1 MLVEVKVL
9 DHGVVQLLDTMPQEN
24 MDMEPVRA
32 ARISYGQDARP
43 GDADGRLLK
52 YLIEHKHESVFE
64 HCIFK
69 FRIEAPVVV
78 WWQFVRHRIV
88 SYNFQSGRYTEMADT
103 FYIPGENE
111 WRLQSQTNKQGSE
124 GVIPSDEGRYLTDT
138 LIFGMRRAVQLYEEA
153 IKMGVAKEQARLFL
167 PAWCLYYSAYVT
179 MNARS
184 LIHFIKLRADSHA
197 QWEIQEY
204 ARAMLKLFRE
214 KMPLTAEYYFGV
226 AE

>member
-1 MLVEVKVL
+1 MEVKVL

-24 MDMEPVRA
+24 MDMEAVRA
-32 ARISYGQDARP
+32 ARISYGDVTK
-43 GDADGRLLK
+43 GEEADKKLLK

-88 SYNFQSGRYTEMADT
+88 SYNFQSGRYTELKDV
-103 FYIPGENE
+103 FYVPTEDQ
-111 WRLQSQTNKQGSE
+111 WRLQSASNKQGSE
-124 GVIPSDEGRYLTDT
+124 GVLDS
-138 LIFGMRRAVQLYEEA
+138 RRGSIMTRVLHRQIRNGIQDYEDAVS
-153 IKMGVAKEQARLFL
+153 IGVAKEQARLFL

-184 LIHFIKLRADSHA
+184 LIHFIQLRADSHA

-204 ARAMLKLFRE
+204 ARAMLNLFRE
-214 KMPLTAEYYFGV
+214 KMPLTAEHYFGV

>member
-1 MLVEVKVL
+1 MEVKVL

-24 MDMEPVRA
+24 MDMEAVRA
-32 ARISYGQDARP
+32 ARISYGDVTK
-43 GDADGRLLK
+43 GEEADKKLLK

-88 SYNFQSGRYTEMADT
+88 SYNFQSGRYTELKDV
-103 FYIPGENE
+103 FYVPTEDQ
-111 WRLQSQTNKQGSE
+111 WRLQSTNNKQGSE
-124 GVIPSDEGRYLTDT
+124 GVLDS
-138 LIFGMRRAVQLYEEA
+138 RRGSLMSRSLNRQIRNGIQDYEDA
-153 IKMGVAKEQARLFL
+153 ISIGVAKEQARLFL

-184 LIHFIKLRADSHA
+184 LIHFIQLRADSHA

-204 ARAMLKLFRE
+204 ARAMLSLFRE
-214 KMPLTAEYYFGV
+214 KMPLTAEHYFGV